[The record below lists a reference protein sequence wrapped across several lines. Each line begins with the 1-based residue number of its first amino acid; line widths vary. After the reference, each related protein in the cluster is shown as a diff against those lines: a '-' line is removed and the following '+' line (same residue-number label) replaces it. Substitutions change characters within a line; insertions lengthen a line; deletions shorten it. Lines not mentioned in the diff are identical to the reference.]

1 MTAEDYLEI
10 LAGLQVPCA
19 VTKKFNIDLKDIKLM
34 HSLASQSAKGIAFT
48 DRQHILVKNKL
59 LQYEPQLV
67 QHGYCNLKTD
77 LDKLRLPYRT
87 INREKSINLVERK
100 LYEDFFNQESRVLML
115 AIRFPFSKKMIKH
128 INLIKSI
135 QDGSTGYDSKT
146 KTHFVR
152 FNETNVYTIV
162 SNFKECNFKISQE
175 ILDYYANIIALKEDS
190 NNTMPGIYNWKLS
203 NLPNKTKEYAENLF
217 GAPNPD
223 NITLYFDRKDLLGLV
238 HFDKSILS
246 KFIESYDW
254 LTQQIIY
261 RSHKHI
267 FINRKDFV
275 FSQILQSILNLKRF
289 PILFVLG
296 KNTANYWKNYKNV
309 HEQLYY
315 IHQFLDRSCDK
326 QLSHCVMFRLDN
338 SIAENIDFNQYVKE
352 HNLNGKI
359 SQDTTDVVYICGNK
373 LPKPLIVSGWKPQ
386 AIVVLDNRRLNKFVQ
401 LFIESSS
408 LTIHYDDIAPYWQN
422 TPFTIIP

>member
-1 MTAEDYLEI
+1 MVNAT
-10 LAGLQVPCA
+10 
-19 VTKKFNIDLKDIKLM
+19 
-34 HSLASQSAKGIAFT
+34 
-48 DRQHILVKNKL
+48 
-59 LQYEPQLV
+59 
-67 QHGYCNLKTD
+67 
-77 LDKLRLPYRT
+77 
-87 INREKSINLVERK
+87 
-100 LYEDFFNQESRVLML
+100 
-115 AIRFPFSKKMIKH
+115 
-128 INLIKSI
+128 
-135 QDGSTGYDSKT
+135 
-146 KTHFVR
+146 
-152 FNETNVYTIV
+152 
-162 SNFKECNFKISQE
+162 
-175 ILDYYANIIALKEDS
+175 
-190 NNTMPGIYNWKLS
+190 
-203 NLPNKTKEYAENLF
+203 
-217 GAPNPD
+217 
-223 NITLYFDRKDLLGLV
+223 
-238 HFDKSILS
+238 
-246 KFIESYDW
+246 
-254 LTQQIIY
+254 IIY